1 MNRMTAM
8 LLLALL
14 TTAGGCFG
22 GDGDT
27 SGPTGGPPPPPPPPP
42 PPSTSSVEG
51 IWVGELE
58 FEVDDEPG
66 TRSSLAVRVL
76 VTGDGAFR
84 WILDDPNQQI
94 VGTFVVND
102 RVLNASYGLF
112 WYEYPWWLT
121 SNADSQAW
129 VYLLDGTVEER
140 VSLSGG
146 FNAQWL
152 DSTEYKATFSLA
164 YDPLYE
170 RGSSHAKLAGTYVDS
185 EESLTVDAS
194 GTLFYQSSRSGCV
207 GNGSANLI
215 NTDFNLYSVS
225 FAVGNCTGNDGA
237 RNGRSYTGL
246 AYLADSS
253 AGARDDVLEIAMSLP
268 LSEYPPHEGVT
279 DPYIWNLRIRR

>member
-1 MNRMTAM
+1 MNRMTGM

-22 GDGDT
+22 EDGDA
-27 SGPTGGPPPPPPPPP
+27 SDPTGGSPPPP

-58 FEVDDEPG
+58 FEVNDEPG
-66 TRSSLAVRVL
+66 TRSSLAVRAL

-84 WILDDPNQQI
+84 WILDEPNQQV
-94 VGTFVVND
+94 VGTFVVD
-102 RVLNASYGLF
+102 DTVLNASYGLF
-112 WYEYPWWLT
+112 WYENPWWLT

-129 VYLLDGTVEER
+129 VYLFDGTVEER

-152 DSTEYKATFSLA
+152 DSTEYMATFSLA

-170 RGSSHAKLAGTYVDS
+170 RGSSHAKLAGTYVGSD
-185 EESLTVDAS
+185 ESLTVDDS
-194 GTLFYQSSRSGCV
+194 GTLFYQSSRNGCV

-225 FAVGNCTGNDGA
+225 VAVGNCTGNDAA

-246 AYLADSS
+246 AYLADSKCRCQGRR
-253 AGARDDVLEIAMSLP
+253 AGAR
-268 LSEYPPHEGVT
+268 HEPT
-279 DPYIWNLRIRR
+279 A

>member
-1 MNRMTAM
+1 M
-8 LLLALL
+8 
-14 TTAGGCFG
+14 
-22 GDGDT
+22 
-27 SGPTGGPPPPPPPPP
+27 
-42 PPSTSSVEG
+42 EG

-58 FEVDDEPG
+58 FEVHGEPG
-66 TRSSLAVRVL
+66 TRTSLVVRAL

-84 WILDDPNQQI
+84 WILDEPNQQV
-94 VGTFVVND
+94 VGTFVVD
-102 RVLNASYGLF
+102 DTVLNASYGLF
-112 WYEYPWWLT
+112 WYENPWWLT

-152 DSTEYKATFSLA
+152 DSTEYMASFSLT

-170 RGSSHAKLAGTYVDS
+170 RGSSHAKLAGTYAGAD
-185 EESLTVDAS
+185 ESLTFDDS
-194 GTLFYQSSRSGCV
+194 GALFYQSSLNGCV

-225 FAVGNCTGNDGA
+225 FAVENCTGNDAA
-237 RNGRSYTGL
+237 RNGRTYTGL

-253 AGARDDVLEIAMSLP
+253 AGARDDVLELAMSLP
-268 LSEYPPHEGVT
+268 LHDYPPQEGVT
-279 DPYIWNLRIRR
+279 DPYVWNLRVRR